1 MPQFDPSNFL
11 PQMFWLAIAF
21 AILYFGVVRLTL
33 PKIGKVVDERASIIA
48 ADLAAAELAHTAA
61 TNTGEV
67 YNAVLAKSREAA
79 TGVVGEAKAA
89 TARENEAKLAA
100 LDAELNARL
109 ASAEARIS
117 DARAKALGEIDAAA
131 SEAAADV
138 VERLTGVRPGALEA
152 RAAVDASL
160 S

>member
-48 ADLAAAELAHTAA
+48 ADLAAADVAHTAA
-61 TNTGEV
+61 GNTGAA
-67 YNAVLAKSREAA
+67 YDAVLAKSREAA
-79 TGVVGEAKAA
+79 TSVVNEAKAV
-89 TARENEAKLAA
+89 TVRENEARLAA

-109 ASAEARIS
+109 ASADIRIS
-117 DARAKALGEIDAAA
+117 DARAKALGEIEAAA

-138 VERLTGVRPGALEA
+138 VERLTGVRPGELEA
-152 RAAVDASL
+152 RAAVAASL

>member
-48 ADLAAAELAHTAA
+48 ADLSAAEAAHTAA
-61 TNTGEV
+61 ESTGEV
-67 YNAVLAKSREAA
+67 YNAVLSKSREAA
-79 TGVVGEAKAA
+79 TSVVADAKAV
-89 TARENEAKLAA
+89 TVRETEARLAV

-109 ASAEARIS
+109 ASAETRIS
-117 DARAKALGEIDAAA
+117 DARAKAIGEIEAAA
-131 SEAAADV
+131 SDATADV
-138 VERLTGVRPGALEA
+138 VERLTGVRPAAEEA
-152 RAAVDASL
+152 RAAVAASL

>member
-33 PKIGKVVDERASIIA
+33 PKIGKVVDERASIIS
-48 ADLAAAELAHTAA
+48 ADLAAAEVAHTAA
-61 TNTGEV
+61 EKTGEV
-67 YNAVLAKSREAA
+67 YDAVLAKSRDAA
-79 TGVVGEAKAA
+79 TSVVADAKAV
-89 TARENEAKLAA
+89 TARENEARLATV
-100 LDAELNARL
+100 DAELNARL

-131 SEAAADV
+131 GEAAADV